1 MSRMALSPLLHQ
13 HLDRAKSI
21 ISGSYD
27 RDGSELSGYD
37 KTGKEL
43 EQYEK
48 TPGFQIPL
56 EQKYL
61 MRPYYPEAP
70 DPEWHPEYQ
79 RHQFNELT
87 DPGTMF
93 PVT

>member
-1 MSRMALSPLLHQ
+1 MSFSPLLRQ

-27 RDGSELSGYD
+27 RDGSEFDDYG
-37 KTGKEL
+37 KTGKKL
-43 EQYEK
+43 EEYEK

-56 EQKYL
+56 DQMNL
-61 MRPYYPEAP
+61 MTPYYPEAP

-79 RHQFNELT
+79 RNQFNELT
-87 DPGTMF
+87 NPGTMF